1 MNGALILLLAVVS
14 LNGNL
19 SLKGCPAPGSGSV
32 RTPQRVER
40 LVEVPGFVR
49 LRVTAEGASPTVDV
63 RTDDDG
69 TTYADV
75 GGTGVTRCGCELV
88 DFVPT
93 GAYMGCGWHVVA
105 PGDFRLAANGHE
117 NATRYTGFDLPGGR
131 SVVIAT
137 SLPPLELYHRAAQK
151 VAGFRCDGP
160 SRFALFPGRDGAFAC
175 ALRSRRF
182 FDALGEV
189 AAPGVRAKAD
199 KFCVDS
205 WNGSFREHAELIRR
219 AAAYGVTN
227 DVFMLAHCWQRH
239 GFDRRLPD
247 VWPPHPAFG
256 RADEAK
262 AAVAAAA
269 ACGWR
274 YGVHLNTID
283 VYSNS
288 TWFAWDKVCHDA
300 QGRPIRAWRNP
311 YSLEQSFRLLH
322 GFAPASAAY
331 QAEQLEAGGFR
342 PDTLFVDVSGGALQL
357 LATCRDRAGN
367 VHGMADNLRANG
379 RMFDV
384 LRTWLARTR
393 GDAAFVSTES
403 PCDALVGHLDGGDC
417 QWMNLAHVSERVYAG
432 PVVGGTGVIAR
443 IPWFPLVNHDRMVPH
458 GAGYSARF
466 ENGRGELC
474 HGVDSDD
481 YISCEMLAGN
491 PPMADCYSRDARD
504 AEALVYRPLDMDRS
518 LRQVVRKYW
527 LMQPVTREL
536 AMARVTAVRFADGD
550 SSRIVVDWSTGMTV
564 KVNRGEADW
573 TTDGHV
579 LPQYGYRAWN
589 PKTGT
594 ESKVYRHAT
603 GRVVEESAGREGDRF
618 VRYASARR
626 TSVPRFTPVE
636 PVSELTR
643 TGNRVRVR
651 TAWRPLSGT
660 RAPNGAWQVTYWLA
674 DPKFKESNPQSLMR
688 KLVTVTAPL
697 TEPTEA
703 TFALPADVRRRT
715 ALLVSVVPAVADV
728 EDPEARLH
736 LLGTAAF
743 YRRFT
748 QGFFE
753 ADGTCVGYDCPDR
766 PLWERLLPPD
776 GPVDFGWTKTSDGV
790 RAAGLDGH
798 VWTLPCKKGDW

>member
-1 MNGALILLLAVVS
+1 MDGALILLLAVVPLS
-14 LNGNL
+14 GNL
-19 SLKGCPAPGSGSV
+19 NLKGCPEPGCDSV

-49 LRVTAEGASPTVDV
+49 LRVTAEGAAPTVDV
-63 RTDDDG
+63 CTDDDG

-137 SLPPLELYHRAAQK
+137 SLPPLELYHCAAQK

-256 RADEAK
+256 TADEAK

-331 QAEQLEAGGFR
+331 Q
-342 PDTLFVDVSGGALQL
+342 
-357 LATCRDRAGN
+357 
-367 VHGMADNLRANG
+367 
-379 RMFDV
+379 
-384 LRTWLARTR
+384 
-393 GDAAFVSTES
+393 
-403 PCDALVGHLDGGDC
+403 
-417 QWMNLAHVSERVYAG
+417 AG

-550 SSRIVVDWSTGMTV
+550 PNRIVVDWSTGMTV

-573 TTDGHV
+573 ATDGHV

-603 GRVVEESAGREGDRF
+603 GRVVEESAGREGDGL

-660 RAPNGAWQVTYWLA
+660 RAPNGAWRVSTCWGRPPSTGALRRGSSKPTGRA
-674 DPKFKESNPQSLMR
+674 SAM
-688 KLVTVTAPL
+688 TVPTVRCGSGCCRRTGPL
-697 TEPTEA
+697 IS
-703 TFALPADVRRRT
+703 DGRRRRT
-715 ALLVSVVPAVADV
+715 ASAPPVRMDMSGRCPAGK
-728 EDPEARLH
+728 EI
-736 LLGTAAF
+736 G
-743 YRRFT
+743 
-748 QGFFE
+748 
-753 ADGTCVGYDCPDR
+753 
-766 PLWERLLPPD
+766 
-776 GPVDFGWTKTSDGV
+776 K
-790 RAAGLDGH
+790 
-798 VWTLPCKKGDW
+798 